1 MTMNRIHRLNAGF
14 HRVIMVI
21 AGVFLVAMCLLTCA
35 NILLRTVWVPV
46 PGTYELMGYFGAV
59 VAALSLGYTQMR
71 RGHVAVDVL
80 INRLPSR
87 RQRFLKGFNGL
98 VCMLFF
104 SLAAWQLVRKALV
117 LRASGEVTETLRI
130 IYYPFTLAVALGC
143 VLLAAVLLADL
154 VQALRPPQ
162 KETPR

>member
-1 MTMNRIHRLNAGF
+1 MNRLNRINAGL
-14 HRVIMVI
+14 HRAIMVI
-21 AGVFLVAMCLLTCA
+21 AGIFLVAMCLLTCA
-35 NILLRTVWVPV
+35 NIVLRIVWVPV

-80 INRLPSR
+80 IHRLSSR

-130 IYYPFTLAVALGC
+130 IYYPFALAVALGC
-143 VLLAAVLLADL
+143 ALLALVLLADL
-154 VQALRPPQ
+154 AQALRPPGVE
-162 KETPR
+162 KPR

>member
-1 MTMNRIHRLNAGF
+1 MNRIHRLNAGF
-14 HRVIMVI
+14 HRVIMAI
-21 AGVFLVAMCLLTCA
+21 AGGFLVAMCLLTCA
-35 NILLRTVWVPV
+35 NILLRIVWVPV

-59 VAALSLGYTQMR
+59 VAALSLGYTQTR

-80 INRLPSR
+80 INRLSSR

-143 VLLAAVLLADL
+143 ALLALVLLTDLL
-154 VQALRPPQ
+154 QALRPRNVE
-162 KETPR
+162 KPR

>member
-1 MTMNRIHRLNAGF
+1 MNRLDRINAGL
-14 HRVIMVI
+14 HRFTVAI
-21 AGVFLVAMCLLTCA
+21 AGIFLLAMCLLTCA
-35 NILLRTVWVPV
+35 NIVLRVLWVPV

-80 INRLPSR
+80 INRLSSR

-130 IYYPFTLAVALGC
+130 IYYPFALAVAVGC
-143 VLLAAVLLADL
+143 TLLALVLLADL
-154 VQALRPPQ
+154 VQALRPPA
-162 KETPR
+162 TGRPR

>member
-1 MTMNRIHRLNAGF
+1 MKRFHRLNAGF
-14 HRVIMVI
+14 HRVMVAI
-21 AGVFLVAMCLLTCA
+21 GGVFLVAMCLLTCA
-35 NILLRTVWVPV
+35 NILLRIVRVPV

-80 INRLPSR
+80 INRLSSR

-143 VLLAAVLLADL
+143 ALLALALLADL
-154 VQALRPPQ
+154 AQALRPPGVE
-162 KETPR
+162 KPR